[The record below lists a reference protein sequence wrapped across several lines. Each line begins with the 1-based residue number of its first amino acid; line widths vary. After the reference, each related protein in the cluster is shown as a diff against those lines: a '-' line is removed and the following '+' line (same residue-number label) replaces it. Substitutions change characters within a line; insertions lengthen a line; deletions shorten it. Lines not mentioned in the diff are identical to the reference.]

1 MNDQPVGGAQK
12 DLNFIRNMSVELKK
26 LATSMP
32 SETLA
37 FLFDMACVEATNKL
51 EKETK
56 SRAYEEDRTRARPR
70 LATARPCIRNGP
82 LV

>member
-1 MNDQPVGGAQK
+1 MSDQPVGGTQK

-37 FLFDMACVEATNKL
+37 FLFDMACVEATDKL
-51 EKETK
+51 EKATK
-56 SRAYEEDRTRARPR
+56 SRACEEDRTRTRPR
-70 LATARPCIRNGP
+70 LVTARPCIRNGP

>member
-1 MNDQPVGGAQK
+1 MNDQPVGGPQK
-12 DLNFIRNMSVELKK
+12 DLNFIRNMSIELKK

-56 SRAYEEDRTRARPR
+56 FRACEENQTRARSR
-70 LATARPCIRNGP
+70 LTTARPCIRNRP

>member
-1 MNDQPVGGAQK
+1 MSDQPVGGTQK

-70 LATARPCIRNGP
+70 LAPARPCIRNGP

>member
-1 MNDQPVGGAQK
+1 MNDQPVGGVQK

-26 LATSMP
+26 LATSLP

-37 FLFDMACVEATNKL
+37 FLFDMACVEATDKL

-56 SRAYEEDRTRARPR
+56 SRTCGEDRTRARPR
-70 LATARPCIRNGP
+70 LAAARPCIRNGP

>member
-1 MNDQPVGGAQK
+1 MSDQPISGAQK

-56 SRAYEEDRTRARPR
+56 SRACGEDRTRARPR

>member
-1 MNDQPVGGAQK
+1 MSNQPVGGTQK

-56 SRAYEEDRTRARPR
+56 SRACGEDRTRARPR

>member
-1 MNDQPVGGAQK
+1 MNDQPVGGPQK
-12 DLNFIRNMSVELKK
+12 DLNFIRNMSIELKK

-56 SRAYEEDRTRARPR
+56 SRACGEDRTRARPR